1 MPVPQ
6 ATDRAA
12 CPRATR
18 VRTSRQKAKVGAHTR
33 LAILEL
39 HTWAP
44 SKGVQTEMEAPL
56 LSFDQFRKNA
66 AECIRLAEEAHP
78 PAHKSYFIEMA
89 ERWLTLAEHAK
100 ATRDR

>member
-1 MPVPQ
+1 
-6 ATDRAA
+6 
-12 CPRATR
+12 
-18 VRTSRQKAKVGAHTR
+18 
-33 LAILEL
+33 
-39 HTWAP
+39 
-44 SKGVQTEMEAPL
+44 MEAPL

-100 ATRDR
+100 ATRDG